1 MTDTEVLQRA
11 IEIAIKQGFNPG
23 PSWYSMDTIT
33 GHVEE
38 LDSQQYLLKSIRDNP
53 FMVKSIIYNHEFA
66 KSLFGEYGYIPEA
79 QYKFQYKK
87 NSGVEKTR
95 IFTIASA
102 VSPWQYHLQ
111 MMVISPDPI
120 DYLRNYIK
128 ENP

>member
-1 MTDTEVLQRA
+1 MSDKAVLEEATNRA
-11 IEIAIKQGFNPG
+11 IKGGLKNYILKLTPFYEGDGELVYRSITQLK
-23 PSWYSMDTIT
+23 WYS
-33 GHVEE
+33 VEH
-38 LDSQQYLLKSIRDNP
+38 
-53 FMVKSIIYNHEFA
+53 IIYNHEFA

-120 DYLRNYIK
+120 EYLRNYIK
-128 ENP
+128 ENQ